1 MELIIIAV
9 PNRISEN
16 QVTELGVRLA
26 EMLNVDTIDINV
38 LSGEDLLPECEC
50 IKVCTDI
57 EDSEFVKALK
67 AVNELIDFH
76 SADITNRFLECVTSN
91 LIEMPILQA
100 LAKGPTSKRDHAVSM
115 DLHGAYYS
123 KLAKGLLMILT
134 TDKNGK
140 NF

>member
-1 MELIIIAV
+1 MELLIIAV
-9 PNRISEN
+9 PNRISED
-16 QVTELGVRLA
+16 QVTELGARLV
-26 EMLNVDTIDINV
+26 EMLNVGTIGINV

-91 LIEMPILQA
+91 LIEIPILKA
-100 LAKGPTSKRDHAVSM
+100 LATGPTSKRDHAVSM

-123 KLAKGLLMILT
+123 KLAKELLTILI

>member
-1 MELIIIAV
+1 MELLIIAV
-9 PNRISEN
+9 PNRISED
-16 QVTELGVRLA
+16 QVTELGARLA
-26 EMLNVDTIDINV
+26 EMLNVDTIGINV

-140 NF
+140 NL

>member
-16 QVTELGVRLA
+16 QVTELGARLA
-26 EMLNVDTIDINV
+26 EMLNVGTIGINV

-91 LIEMPILQA
+91 LIEIPILKA
-100 LAKGPTSKRDHAVSM
+100 LATGPTSKRDHTVSM

-123 KLAKGLLMILT
+123 KLAKGLLTILI

>member
-1 MELIIIAV
+1 MELLIIAV
-9 PNRISEN
+9 PNRISED
-16 QVTELGVRLA
+16 QVTELGAKLA
-26 EMLNVDTIDINV
+26 EMLNVGTIGINV

-100 LAKGPTSKRDHAVSM
+100 LATGPMSKRDHVIGM

-123 KLAKGLLMILT
+123 KLAKGLLTILT

-140 NF
+140 NL

>member
-1 MELIIIAV
+1 MELLIIAV
-9 PNRISEN
+9 PNRISED
-16 QVTELGVRLA
+16 QVTELGARLA
-26 EMLNVDTIDINV
+26 EMLNVGTIGINV
-38 LSGEDLLPECEC
+38 LSGEDLLPEC
-50 IKVCTDI
+50 VCTDI

-91 LIEMPILQA
+91 LIEIPILKA
-100 LAKGPTSKRDHAVSM
+100 LATGPTSKRDHAVSM

-123 KLAKGLLMILT
+123 KLAKGLLTILI

>member
-1 MELIIIAV
+1 MELLIIAV
-9 PNRISEN
+9 PNRISED
-16 QVTELGVRLA
+16 QVTELGARLA
-26 EMLNVDTIDINV
+26 EMLNVGTIGINV

-91 LIEMPILQA
+91 LIEIPILKA
-100 LAKGPTSKRDHAVSM
+100 LATGPTSKRDHAVNM

-123 KLAKGLLMILT
+123 KLAKGLLTILT

-140 NF
+140 NL

>member
-1 MELIIIAV
+1 MELLIIAV

-16 QVTELGVRLA
+16 QVTELGARLA
-26 EMLNVDTIDINV
+26 EMLNVDTIGINV

-57 EDSEFVKALK
+57 EDSEFIKALK

-100 LAKGPTSKRDHAVSM
+100 LATGPMSKRDHVIGM

-123 KLAKGLLMILT
+123 KLAKGLLTILT

-140 NF
+140 NL

>member
-1 MELIIIAV
+1 MELLIIAV

>member
-1 MELIIIAV
+1 MELLIIAV
-9 PNRISEN
+9 PNRISED
-16 QVTELGVRLA
+16 QVTELGARLA
-26 EMLNVDTIDINV
+26 EMLNVSTIGINI

-91 LIEMPILQA
+91 LIEIPILKA
-100 LAKGPTSKRDHAVSM
+100 LATGPTSKRDHAVSM

-123 KLAKGLLMILT
+123 KLAKGLLTILIT
-134 TDKNGK
+134 NKNEK

>member
-1 MELIIIAV
+1 MKLLIIAV

-16 QVTELGVRLA
+16 QVTELGARLA
-26 EMLNVDTIDINV
+26 EMLNVDTIGINV

-57 EDSEFVKALK
+57 EDSEFIKALK

-100 LAKGPTSKRDHAVSM
+100 LATGPMSKRDHVIGM
-115 DLHGAYYS
+115 DLHGAYYN
-123 KLAKGLLMILT
+123 KLAKELLTILT

-140 NF
+140 NL

>member
-1 MELIIIAV
+1 MELLIIAV
-9 PNRISEN
+9 PNRISED
-16 QVTELGVRLA
+16 QVTELGARLA
-26 EMLNVDTIDINV
+26 EMLNVGTIGINV

-91 LIEMPILQA
+91 LIEIPILKA
-100 LAKGPTSKRDHAVSM
+100 LATGPTSKRDRAVSM

-123 KLAKGLLMILT
+123 KLAKGLLTILI

-140 NF
+140 NL

>member
-1 MELIIIAV
+1 MELLIIAV

-16 QVTELGVRLA
+16 QVTELGAKLA
-26 EMLNVDTIDINV
+26 EMLNVSTIGINV
-38 LSGEDLLPECEC
+38 LSGEDLLPEYEC

-91 LIEMPILQA
+91 LIEIPILKA
-100 LAKGPTSKRDHAVSM
+100 LAAGPMSKRDHAVGM

-123 KLAKGLLMILT
+123 KLAKGLLTILT

-140 NF
+140 NL

>member
-9 PNRISEN
+9 PNRISED
-16 QVTELGVRLA
+16 QVTELEAKLA
-26 EMLNVDTIDINV
+26 EMLNVSTIGINV
-38 LSGEDLLPECEC
+38 LSDEDLLPGGEC
-50 IKVCTDI
+50 VSTDI
-57 EDSEFVKALK
+57 EDSKFIKALK

-100 LAKGPTSKRDHAVSM
+100 LATGPMSKRDHVIGM

-123 KLAKGLLMILT
+123 KLAKGLLTILT

-140 NF
+140 NL

>member
-1 MELIIIAV
+1 MELLIIAV
-9 PNRISEN
+9 PNRISED
-16 QVTELGVRLA
+16 QVTELGARLA
-26 EMLNVDTIDINV
+26 EMLNVSTIGINV

-91 LIEMPILQA
+91 LIEIPILKA
-100 LAKGPTSKRDHAVSM
+100 LATGPTSKRDHAVSM

-123 KLAKGLLMILT
+123 KLAKGILT
-134 TDKNGK
+134 VLNANKNGK
-140 NF
+140 DF

>member
-1 MELIIIAV
+1 MELLIIAV
-9 PNRISEN
+9 PNRISED
-16 QVTELGVRLA
+16 QVTELGARLA
-26 EMLNVDTIDINV
+26 EMLNVGTIGINV

-100 LAKGPTSKRDHAVSM
+100 LATGPMSKRDHVIGM

-123 KLAKGLLMILT
+123 KLAKGLLTILT

>member
-1 MELIIIAV
+1 MELLIIAV
-9 PNRISEN
+9 PNRISED
-16 QVTELGVRLA
+16 QVTELGARLA
-26 EMLNVDTIDINV
+26 EMLNVGTIGINV

-100 LAKGPTSKRDHAVSM
+100 LATGPMSKRDHVIGM

-123 KLAKGLLMILT
+123 KLAKGLLTILT

-140 NF
+140 NL

>member
-1 MELIIIAV
+1 MELLIIAV

-16 QVTELGVRLA
+16 QVTELGARLA
-26 EMLNVDTIDINV
+26 EMLNVNTIGINV

-76 SADITNRFLECVTSN
+76 SADITNRFLECIASN

-123 KLAKGLLMILT
+123 KLAKGLLTILI

>member
-1 MELIIIAV
+1 MELLIIAV

-16 QVTELGVRLA
+16 QVTELGAKLA
-26 EMLNVDTIDINV
+26 EMLNVDTIGINV

-57 EDSEFVKALK
+57 EDSEFIKALK

-100 LAKGPTSKRDHAVSM
+100 LATGPMSKRDHVIGM

-123 KLAKGLLMILT
+123 KLAKGLLTILT

-140 NF
+140 NL

>member
-1 MELIIIAV
+1 MKLLIIAV

-16 QVTELGVRLA
+16 QVTELGARLA
-26 EMLNVDTIDINV
+26 EMLNVDTIGINV

-57 EDSEFVKALK
+57 EDSEFIKALK

-100 LAKGPTSKRDHAVSM
+100 LATGPMSKRDHVIGM

-123 KLAKGLLMILT
+123 KLAKELLTILT

-140 NF
+140 NL

>member
-1 MELIIIAV
+1 MELLIIAV
-9 PNRISEN
+9 PNRISED
-16 QVTELGVRLA
+16 QVTELGTRLA
-26 EMLNVDTIDINV
+26 EMLNVGTIGINV

-50 IKVCTDI
+50 IKVYTDI

-91 LIEMPILQA
+91 LIEIPILKA
-100 LAKGPTSKRDHAVSM
+100 LATGPTSKRDHAVSM

-123 KLAKGLLMILT
+123 KLAKGLLTILT

-140 NF
+140 NL

>member
-1 MELIIIAV
+1 MELLIIAV
-9 PNRISEN
+9 PNRISED
-16 QVTELGVRLA
+16 QVTELGARLA
-26 EMLNVDTIDINV
+26 EMLNVGTISINV

-91 LIEMPILQA
+91 LIEIPILKA
-100 LAKGPTSKRDHAVSM
+100 LATGPTSKRDHAVSM

-123 KLAKGLLMILT
+123 KLAKGLLTILI

>member
-1 MELIIIAV
+1 MKLLIIAV

-16 QVTELGVRLA
+16 QVTELGARLA
-26 EMLNVDTIDINV
+26 EMLNVDTIGINV

-50 IKVCTDI
+50 TKVCTDI
-57 EDSEFVKALK
+57 EDSEFIKALK

-100 LAKGPTSKRDHAVSM
+100 LATGPMSKRDHVIGM
-115 DLHGAYYS
+115 NLHGAYYS
-123 KLAKGLLMILT
+123 KLAKELLTILT

-140 NF
+140 NL

>member
-1 MELIIIAV
+1 MELFIIAV
-9 PNRISEN
+9 PNRISED
-16 QVTELGVRLA
+16 QVTELGARLA
-26 EMLNVDTIDINV
+26 EMLNVGTIGINV

-91 LIEMPILQA
+91 LIEIPILKA
-100 LAKGPTSKRDHAVSM
+100 LATGPTSKRDHAVSM

-123 KLAKGLLMILT
+123 KLAKGLLTILI

>member
-1 MELIIIAV
+1 MELLIIAV

-16 QVTELGVRLA
+16 QVTELGAKLA
-26 EMLNVDTIDINV
+26 EMLNVSTIGINV

-115 DLHGAYYS
+115 DLHGTYYS
-123 KLAKGLLMILT
+123 KLAKGLLTIFI

>member
-1 MELIIIAV
+1 MELLIIAV
-9 PNRISEN
+9 PNRISED
-16 QVTELGVRLA
+16 QVTELGARLA
-26 EMLNVDTIDINV
+26 EMLNVSTIGINV

-100 LAKGPTSKRDHAVSM
+100 LATGPMSKRDHVIGM

-123 KLAKGLLMILT
+123 KLAKGLLTILT

-140 NF
+140 NL

>member
-1 MELIIIAV
+1 MELLIIAV

-16 QVTELGVRLA
+16 QVTELGARLA
-26 EMLNVDTIDINV
+26 EMLNVDTIGINV

-57 EDSEFVKALK
+57 EDSEFVKALI
-67 AVNELIDFH
+67 AVNELIDFN

-100 LAKGPTSKRDHAVSM
+100 LAAGPMSKRDHVIGM

-140 NF
+140 NL

>member
-1 MELIIIAV
+1 MELLIIAV

-16 QVTELGVRLA
+16 QVTELGARLA
-26 EMLNVDTIDINV
+26 EMLNVDTIGINV

-57 EDSEFVKALK
+57 EDSKFIKALK

-100 LAKGPTSKRDHAVSM
+100 LATGPMSKRDHVIGM

-123 KLAKGLLMILT
+123 KLAKGLLTILT

-140 NF
+140 NL

>member
-1 MELIIIAV
+1 MELLIIAV
-9 PNRISEN
+9 PNRISED
-16 QVTELGVRLA
+16 QVTELGARLA
-26 EMLNVDTIDINV
+26 EMLNVGTIGINV

-91 LIEMPILQA
+91 LIEIPILKA
-100 LAKGPTSKRDHAVSM
+100 LATGPTSKRDYAVSM

-123 KLAKGLLMILT
+123 KLAKRLLTILT

-140 NF
+140 NL

>member
-1 MELIIIAV
+1 MELLIVAV

>member
-1 MELIIIAV
+1 MELLIIAV
-9 PNRISEN
+9 PNRISKD
-16 QVTELGVRLA
+16 QVTELGARLA
-26 EMLNVDTIDINV
+26 EMLNVSTIGINV
-38 LSGEDLLPECEC
+38 LSSEDLLPECEC

-100 LAKGPTSKRDHAVSM
+100 LAAGPMSKRDHAVGM

-123 KLAKGLLMILT
+123 KLAKGLLTILT

-140 NF
+140 NL

>member
-9 PNRISEN
+9 PNRISED
-16 QVTELGVRLA
+16 QVTELGAKLA
-26 EMLNVDTIDINV
+26 EMLNVGTIGINV

-91 LIEMPILQA
+91 LIEIPILQA
-100 LAKGPTSKRDHAVSM
+100 LATGPMSKRDHVIGM

-123 KLAKGLLMILT
+123 KLAKGLLTILT

-140 NF
+140 NL

>member
-9 PNRISEN
+9 PNRISED
-16 QVTELGVRLA
+16 QVTELGAKLA
-26 EMLNVDTIDINV
+26 EMLNVSTIGINV
-38 LSGEDLLPECEC
+38 LSDEDLLPEGEC
-50 IKVCTDI
+50 VRACTDI
-57 EDSEFVKALK
+57 EDSKFIKALK

-91 LIEMPILQA
+91 LIETPILQA
-100 LAKGPTSKRDHAVSM
+100 LAAGPMSKRDHVIGM

-123 KLAKGLLMILT
+123 KLAKGLLTILT

-140 NF
+140 NL

>member
-1 MELIIIAV
+1 MELLIIAV
-9 PNRISEN
+9 PNRISED
-16 QVTELGVRLA
+16 QVTELGARLA
-26 EMLNVDTIDINV
+26 EMLNVSTIGINV

-76 SADITNRFLECVTSN
+76 STDITNRFLECVTSN
-91 LIEMPILQA
+91 LIEIPILKA
-100 LAKGPTSKRDHAVSM
+100 LATGPTSKRDHAVSM

-123 KLAKGLLMILT
+123 KLAKGLLTILI

-140 NF
+140 NL

>member
-1 MELIIIAV
+1 MELLIIAV
-9 PNRISEN
+9 PNRISED
-16 QVTELGVRLA
+16 QVTELGARLA
-26 EMLNVDTIDINV
+26 EMLNVGTIGINV

-91 LIEMPILQA
+91 LIEIPILKA
-100 LAKGPTSKRDHAVSM
+100 LATGPTSKRDHAVSM
-115 DLHGAYYS
+115 DLHGAYDS
-123 KLAKGLLMILT
+123 KLAKGLLTILT

-140 NF
+140 NL

>member
-1 MELIIIAV
+1 MELLIIAV
-9 PNRISEN
+9 PNRISED
-16 QVTELGVRLA
+16 QVTELGARLA
-26 EMLNVDTIDINV
+26 EMLNVSTIGINV
-38 LSGEDLLPECEC
+38 LSGEDLLPECKC

-100 LAKGPTSKRDHAVSM
+100 LATGPMSKRDHVIGM

-123 KLAKGLLMILT
+123 KLAKGLLTILT

-140 NF
+140 NL

>member
-1 MELIIIAV
+1 MELLIIAV
-9 PNRISEN
+9 PNRISED
-16 QVTELGVRLA
+16 QVTELGARLA
-26 EMLNVDTIDINV
+26 EMLNVSTIGINV

-91 LIEMPILQA
+91 LIEIPILKA
-100 LAKGPTSKRDHAVSM
+100 LATGPTSKRDHVIGM

-140 NF
+140 NL

>member
-9 PNRISEN
+9 PNRISED
-16 QVTELGVRLA
+16 QVTELGARLA
-26 EMLNVDTIDINV
+26 EMLNVDTIGINV

-57 EDSEFVKALK
+57 EDSEFVKALI
-67 AVNELIDFH
+67 AVNELIDFN

-100 LAKGPTSKRDHAVSM
+100 LAAGPMSKRDHVIGM

-123 KLAKGLLMILT
+123 KLAKGLLTILT

-140 NF
+140 NL